1 MDRERKICGL
11 SLRHQRRILLLL
23 PSVIVKKGEKNTE
36 KHQNERRSLL
46 RCFIR
51 FEEIEFPSLS
61 FSTRSFCQNIP
72 RSTVSHKVE
81 MTAFPTEH
89 S

>member
-1 MDRERKICGL
+1 MDREREICGL

-51 FEEIEFPSLS
+51 FEEIEFPSLFFHS
-61 FSTRSFCQNIP
+61 FFLSKYPSINCESQGRDDSIP
-72 RSTVSHKVE
+72 D
-81 MTAFPTEH
+81 
-89 S
+89 